1 MVTKKKYKKSKTPR
15 KSADDVVT
23 ESIITALEKHVQDYE
38 TKGIPIPQWTKA
50 WEGNNQTPQSVQD
63 ILKDGTVK
71 TKDYRGTNVILLSI
85 LSGLFGHSSPYF
97 ITFNRTK
104 ALNGRIKKGAK
115 SYPVV
120 YTEPVKFNR
129 ETNERLT
136 KEQAELLP
144 LKLIKTI
151 WFTRYYRVF
160 NIEDTEDLNIPTHST
175 EPNELIKKLKIEN
188 DLAKSIFDKMP
199 NRPTVNMSD
208 GDRNYY
214 SPSTDTIVLVKPEY
228 YLNEDGTTNWNEY
241 WSTNFHELGHSTAH
255 SSRLNLK
262 NNVGH
267 KFGNEKY
274 AYEELRAEFTASI
287 LCNRVGIENTQ
298 ENSVAYLL
306 SWIQALKNDTKLFRT
321 ASRDAFKAV
330 EYIDPS

>member
-1 MVTKKKYKKSKTPR
+1 MGTQTKYKKSKTPR
-15 KSADDVVT
+15 KSADDVIT
-23 ESIITALEKHVQDYE
+23 ESIIATLEKHIKDFE
-38 TKGIPIPQWTKA
+38 TKGIPLPQWTKS
-50 WEGNNQTPQSVQD
+50 WEGNNQIPQSIQD

-97 ITFNRTK
+97 ITFNKAK
-104 ALNGRIKKGAK
+104 ALGGRIKKGAK

-129 ETNERLT
+129 ETDERLT
-136 KEQAELLP
+136 KEQAETLP
-144 LKLIKTI
+144 TELIKTI

-160 NIEDTEDLNIPTHST
+160 NIEDTEGLELNLTVKTNEGTSLN
-175 EPNELIKKLKIEN
+175 PNQK
-188 DLAKSIFDKMP
+188 AQAIFDNMP

-214 SPSTDTIVLVKPEY
+214 SPSTDTIVSVKPEY
-228 YLNEDGTTNWNEY
+228 YLNEDGTINWNEY

-255 SSRLNLK
+255 PSRLNLK